1 MTMKLLAAALALL
14 FLTGCGQKDLPAPE
28 PDPVPEQVLHAPGHP
43 LEQQTSGIIEVFPT
57 DTADTCRLFSM
68 GSDLLLSDDR
78 GISVYTGKGL
88 RLSGSLSG
96 GVPVYSDAD
105 SLWLY
110 DSAGRKLRVLDRKLE
125 ETDSLP
131 LPEEALGTP
140 GISPEGKEIYFL
152 KPEGLYVLD
161 RDSGL
166 CRPLRDNMTV
176 AGGSVH
182 CLGKEILLR
191 LTDPKGEDRILL
203 LSAGDGSSL
212 YEELSPADAAASDS
226 GLLLLSREHSFQKL
240 LLVEPSGR
248 IQELL
253 VSGAETLVCFLP
265 QMDSLITCREAAGS
279 GLTASL
285 YQLSTGLRRSS
296 VTLPGISR
304 LEQGCV
310 TEDGTLYLPAFSRE
324 ENRWWILRWNYDA
337 FPPDSDRSCLVP
349 YTADTDPGQEALC
362 RDAARRV
369 GLARGISL
377 LVLEQAASSQPW
389 DYTLTPS
396 CRTDEILW
404 SLETVDGLLS
414 CFPEGFL
421 DQLSQGYSGLTLCL
435 VDSIR
440 ASASGSLENAMGLQF
455 AQGDTCYI
463 ALAVSPP
470 EQLRATLIHELSHLI
485 DTQVI
490 RASNA
495 YDNWN
500 DLNPPEFSYS
510 LSVNADMSRYGNF
523 LSGTNRCFVDEY
535 AMSFPAEDRARILE
549 YAASPGNESLFVAP
563 VMQQKLK
570 RICTGIREAFSLTQP
585 SGTYLWEQY
594 LVQYGQNQ

>member
-1 MTMKLLAAALALL
+1 MKLLAAVLALL
-14 FLTGCGQKDLPAPE
+14 CLTGCGQKDLPAPE
-28 PDPVPEQVLHAPGHP
+28 PDPVPEQSLHAPGHP

-57 DTADTCRLFSM
+57 ERAGTCQLYTM
-68 GSDLLLSDDR
+68 GNSLLLLDDT
-78 GISVYTGKGL
+78 GISVFTGKGL

-110 DSAGRKLRVLDRKLE
+110 DSAGRKLRILDRKLE
-125 ETDSLP
+125 ETGSLT
-131 LPEEALGTP
+131 LPEDALGTP
-140 GISPEGKEIYFL
+140 GISPEGREIYFL

-166 CRPLRDNMTV
+166 CRPLRDNMAA

-191 LTDPKGEDRILL
+191 LTDPKGEERVLL
-203 LSAGDGSSL
+203 LSAQDGSSL
-212 YEELSPADAAASDS
+212 YEDLSPTDAAAAGS

-240 LLVEPSGR
+240 LLVEPSGG

-253 VSGAETLVCFLP
+253 VSGEETLVCFLP
-265 QMDSLITCREAAGS
+265 QMDSLITCKEAAGS
-279 GLTASL
+279 GITANL
-285 YQLSTGLRRSS
+285 YKLSTGQKQSS
-296 VTLPGISR
+296 VILPGVSR

-310 TEDGTLYLPAFSRE
+310 TEDGTLYLPAYSRE

-337 FPPDSDRSCLVP
+337 FPPDSDRSYLVP
-349 YTADTDPGQEALC
+349 FTRDSVPDPGQEALC
-362 RDAARRV
+362 RDAAQRI
-369 GLARGISL
+369 GLARGIDLS
-377 LVLEQAASSQPW
+377 VLEAAVSSQPW

-396 CRTDEILW
+396 RRTDETLW
-404 SLETVDGLLS
+404 ALETVDSLLS

-435 VDSIR
+435 VDSIQ
-440 ASASGSLENAMGLQF
+440 ASASGSLDSAMGLQF
-455 AQGDTCYI
+455 EEAGACYI

-470 EQLRATLIHELSHLI
+470 EELRATLIHELSHLI

-500 DLNPPEFSYS
+500 DLNPQEFSYS
-510 LSVNADMSRYGNF
+510 LNANADMSRYQSF

-549 YAASPGNESLFVAP
+549 YAASPGNSDLFVAP

-570 RICTGIREAFSLTQP
+570 RICTGIREVFSLTQP

-594 LVQYGQNQ
+594 LVQYGESQ